1 MAEMTVVE
9 MAVAEIPLVINV
21 VVAIGIA
28 VLTILMLYFAV
39 MVAPK
44 QMDLGEKEEEVLYGK
59 STKPLHGSYRQI
71 YRSFDRS
78 FHRGK

>member
-44 QMDLGEKEEEVLYGK
+44 QMDLGEKEEAVLYGK